1 MEKLKGI
8 VLRTV
13 KYGEN
18 GYIVDMFTNSRGR
31 MSFDVKRSGSSQL
44 VSKTSAAHSMSKSTR
59 VTPSVILPL
68 SLIEFESSIHG
79 QNRITSA
86 RGIQPYHTFT
96 SLHFNPVKASIV
108 MFLSECLSNLLKE
121 EAANPLLYQYIEDS
135 LKWFDYAET
144 GYANFHL
151 VFLMRLTRFVGVFPN
166 IDKHNLPNS
175 LQPHAVLY
183 YDLMN
188 SEYLGSQPQHQHYLK
203 PAEARTIPY
212 LLYMDYEN
220 MHLYRMNRHQRNRCL
235 EVIIEYYMLHLSG
248 FREPKSLEVLQDVFG

>member
-13 KYGEN
+13 RYGEN

-31 MSFDVKRSGSSQL
+31 MSFDVKRSASRQHSSN
-44 VSKTSAAHSMSKSTR
+44 ATR
-59 VTPSVILPL
+59 VNPSVILPL

-79 QNRITSA
+79 QMRLPSA
-86 RGIQPYHTFT
+86 RGVLPYHSFS

-108 MFLSECLSNLLKE
+108 MFLSECLCNLLKE

-135 LKWFDYAET
+135 LKWLDYAET

-151 VFLMRLTRFVGVFPN
+151 VFLMRLTRFVGIYPN
-166 IDKHNLPNS
+166 IDKSS
-175 LQPHAVLY
+175 LLGPHQTHTLLY

-188 SEYLGSQPQHQHYLK
+188 SEYLGNQPQHQHFLK
-203 PAEARTIPY
+203 PAEARAIPY

-220 MHLYRMNRHQRNRCL
+220 MHLYRMNRHQRHRCL
-235 EVIIEYYMLHLSG
+235 EVVIEYYMLHLTG
-248 FREPKSLEVLQDVFG
+248 FREPKSLEVLQDVFE

>member
-18 GYIVDMFTNSRGR
+18 GYVVDMFTNSRGR
-31 MSFDVKRSGSSQL
+31 MSFDVKRSASRQLSIQSSRGR
-44 VSKTSAAHSMSKSTR
+44 SCSKSSK
-59 VTPSVILPL
+59 VNPSIIMPL

-79 QNRITSA
+79 QMRLPSA
-86 RGIQPYHTFT
+86 RGIQPYHTFG

-121 EAANPLLYQYIEDS
+121 EAANMLLYQYIEDS
-135 LKWFDYAET
+135 LKWLDYAET

-166 IDKHNLPNS
+166 IDKSS
-175 LQPHAVLY
+175 LVSSRQAHSLLY

-188 SEYLGSQPQHQHYLK
+188 SEYSGNQPPHQHFLK

-220 MHLYRMNRHQRNRCL
+220 MHLYRMNRRQRHRCL
-235 EVIIEYYMLHLSG
+235 EVVIEYYMLHLTG

>member
-18 GYIVDMFTNSRGR
+18 GYIVDLFTDSRGR
-31 MSFDVKRSGSSQL
+31 MSFDVKRTTSHQVASRSS
-44 VSKTSAAHSMSKSTR
+44 R
-59 VTPSVILPL
+59 VNPSILMPL
-68 SLIEFESSIHG
+68 SLIAFESSIHG
-79 QNRITSA
+79 QMRLPSA
-86 RGIQPYHTFT
+86 KGIQPYHTFST
-96 SLHFNPVKASIV
+96 LHFNPVKASIV

-151 VFLMRLTRFVGVFPN
+151 VFMMRLTRFVGVFPN
-166 IDKHNLPNS
+166 VDKSHL
-175 LQPHAVLY
+175 LRPHQTHTLLY

-188 SEYLGSQPQHQHYLK
+188 SEYLGIQPQHQHYLK
-203 PAEARTIPY
+203 PDEARTIPY

-220 MHLYRMNRHQRNRCL
+220 MHLYRMNRRQRHRCL
-235 EVIIEYYMLHLSG
+235 EVIIEYYMLHLTG
-248 FREPKSLEVLQDVFG
+248 FRAPKSLEVLQDVFDN